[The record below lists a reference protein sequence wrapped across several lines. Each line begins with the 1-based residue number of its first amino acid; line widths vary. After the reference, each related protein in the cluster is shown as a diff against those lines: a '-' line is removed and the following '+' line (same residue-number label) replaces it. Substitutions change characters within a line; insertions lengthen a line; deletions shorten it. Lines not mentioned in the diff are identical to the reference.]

1 MALTAEYII
10 KSSILSCITFFT
22 TFRKL
27 PEKTCCPKINE
38 KFFFLYL
45 HGLRI
50 PNMYSYL
57 VPHLVIT
64 PSSLSAWSKS
74 NHVRIATDVEFFWG
88 VFCMGDL
95 RSCTFLLWLCAHLGS
110 TLSYYINHLQ
120 VSRQNFN
127 DEQKISLLCCC
138 ARSGIC
144 PHPCLGGSVAIL
156 SIWFQVRISS
166 LLINWCCQANLN
178 TWRLEIRDFCQ
189 IYDYEILVKDNTGVK
204 NPEKCSF
211 IDHIITNRPKCFQN
225 SVTLETSLSD
235 FYKMTLTIM
244 KVFYKKQKLTIIT

>member
-1 MALTAEYII
+1 MTIGKQLPWQPKKRAKSFNSKQKQTFFRKYLNKLALAAEYII

-95 RSCTFLLWLCAHLGS
+95 RSCTFLL
-110 TLSYYINHLQ
+110 
-120 VSRQNFN
+120 
-127 DEQKISLLCCC
+127 
-138 ARSGIC
+138 
-144 PHPCLGGSVAIL
+144 
-156 SIWFQVRISS
+156 
-166 LLINWCCQANLN
+166 
-178 TWRLEIRDFCQ
+178 
-189 IYDYEILVKDNTGVK
+189 
-204 NPEKCSF
+204 
-211 IDHIITNRPKCFQN
+211 
-225 SVTLETSLSD
+225 
-235 FYKMTLTIM
+235 
-244 KVFYKKQKLTIIT
+244 